1 MLSLARIEVSRDFRR
16 GVDRGIIQAKAS
28 LRQQVAAG
36 RMSNE
41 AKDQDDV
48 LAFLADPAT
57 YGSASVK
64 RIDTHAASVFLTKD
78 RVLKIKRAVKFPFLD
93 YSTLEKRKGACE
105 AELRVNAPYAPEIY
119 CGVIAIT
126 RENGGK
132 LALNGSGEPI
142 EWAVEMRRFDENR
155 TLDHITDQIDDTLAD
170 ALGRAVADAH
180 EKIKPAAAEPWI
192 KAIGQ
197 YVDEHFEAFGE
208 HPEIFPKAENGAFAE
223 ASRAAY
229 ERIVPLLRER
239 GRTGLIRHIHGDL
252 HLGNI
257 VLIGDR
263 PVLFDAI
270 EFSELIASGDVLYD
284 LAFLLMDLLERGLAK
299 PANIV
304 LNRYLAQTRR
314 NEDLDALAALPFFLA
329 LRAAIRAKVTVAR
342 MEQAKASEQQDIT
355 KSARAYFDFARR
367 AIAPAPAQFIAV
379 GGLSGSG
386 KSRLA
391 RELAPAVGP
400 IPGAVIVRSDVER
413 KALFGIGETDKLG
426 EDGYSPAVTER
437 VYAVAAEKARRIV
450 AAGHAAIVDAVFA
463 RPEEREVI
471 ARTAQAAH
479 QPLKGL
485 FLTASLETRIT
496 RVGNRTNDASD
507 AGPGIAQAQESYDL
521 GRMDWTEIDA
531 SGPPADTLK
540 RAKTAL
546 SS

>member
-1 MLSLARIEVSRDFRR
+1 
-16 GVDRGIIQAKAS
+16 
-28 LRQQVAAG
+28 
-36 RMSNE
+36 MSNE

-180 EKIKPAAAEPWI
+180 EKTKPVPAEPWI
-192 KAIGQ
+192 EAIGQ
-197 YVDEHFEAFGE
+197 YVDEHLEAFSE
-208 HPEIFPKAENGAFAE
+208 YPEIFPKADNETFAK
-223 ASRAAY
+223 ASRGAY
-229 ERIVPLLRER
+229 ERIVPLLRQR
-239 GRTGLIRHIHGDL
+239 GRAGLIRHIHGDL

-257 VLIGDR
+257 VQIDDKPG
-263 PVLFDAI
+263 LFDAI

-314 NEDLDALAALPFFLA
+314 TEDLDALAALPFFLA

-342 MEQAKASEQQDIT
+342 MERAKTSERDDIA

-367 AIAPAPAQFIAV
+367 AISPAPPQLIAI
-379 GGLSGSG
+379 GGLSGTG

-400 IPGAVIVRSDVER
+400 MPGAVIVRSDVER
-413 KALFGIGETDKLG
+413 KALFGVGETDKLG
-426 EDGYSPAVTER
+426 EEGYSPAVTER
-437 VYAVAAEKARRIV
+437 VYAVAAERARRIV
-450 AAGHAAIVDAVFA
+450 ATGHAAIVDAVFA
-463 RPEEREVI
+463 RPEEREAF
-471 ARTAQAAH
+471 ARTAQVAH
-479 QPLKGL
+479 LPLKGL
-485 FLTASLETRIT
+485 FLTASLETRIA
-496 RVGNRTNDASD
+496 RVGGRAKDASD
-507 AGPGIAQAQESYDL
+507 AGPAVARAQESYDL

-531 SGPPADTLK
+531 SGSPADTLK